1 MTEAD
6 LVRRLAVASEAAWE
20 AGQLI
25 LSFYRR
31 PQKLDIKSKGPQD
44 LVTAADLAA
53 DVLLQKRLSAAF
65 PEDKFLTE
73 ESGGSDGERLW
84 VIDPIDG
91 TVNFARGL
99 PHFCISI
106 AFCMGGR
113 PSLGI
118 IYDPIQDELFTARV
132 GLGATCNGRPMAVSR
147 ASTADRS
154 LIDVGHPDLRHTKA
168 YLGIVERLLDSGY
181 AFRND
186 GSAALGLARV
196 ADGRIEGYCDLF
208 LNSWDVLAGLLL
220 VSEAGGWTSDFL
232 AGEGLMRGNAV
243 LACAPELAPNLRRL
257 TGI

>member
-6 LVRRLAVASEAAWE
+6 LARRLSVASEAAWE

-25 LSFYRR
+25 MSFYRR

-53 DVLLQKRLSAAF
+53 DELLQKRLSAAF
-65 PEDKFLTE
+65 PEDAFLTE
-73 ESGGSDGERLW
+73 ESGGGIGERLW

-106 AFCMGGR
+106 AFCEGGR
-113 PSLGI
+113 LSLGV
-118 IYDPIQDELFTARV
+118 IYNPIQDELFTARA
-132 GLGATCNGRPMAVSR
+132 GLGATCNGRLMAVSS
-147 ASTADRS
+147 ASSADRS
-154 LIDVGHPDLRHTKA
+154 LIDVGNSDSRHTKA
-168 YLGIVERLLDSGY
+168 HLGIVERLLDSGY
-181 AFRND
+181 ALRND

-208 LNSWDVLAGLLL
+208 LHSWDVLAGLLL

-232 AGEGLMRGNAV
+232 AGEGLTKGNAV
-243 LACAPELAPNLRRL
+243 LACAPALVPDLRRL